1 MRLAGYEGVRRK
13 AGFDPV
19 TRQAESE
26 GSVRGVRVRPPSGLI
41 AMLFTDI
48 EGSTR
53 LASSLGDEWVGV
65 LGAYHEIVDG
75 VVRSAGGWVDGTAGD
90 GFFIVFGDV
99 SEAGRAA
106 VAIQRRL
113 RAYRWPAAA
122 GELKVRMGLH
132 VGQVERRAHGYVGLE
147 IHRAARVG
155 AAAHGGQVLMT
166 GVAAELLRQVVPSQP
181 LGAHRL
187 KDFPAPT
194 ALYCA
199 VIDGR
204 GAAEFPP
211 PRTLELRAG
220 SVPAMPVALIG
231 RERDLER
238 VRAALL
244 RDGERLVTVLGRGG
258 VGKTSLAL
266 AAANDLVEDYE
277 GGVWWIDAHQE
288 RDAAGLCA
296 LIVRGCRISAEGSAE
311 EALIADLGSRG
322 ALLLVLD
329 NLEGIPGTGR
339 LLDSLLARLPDLRV
353 LATSQLPLRCQRER
367 RLQLD
372 RLGDSDAL
380 ALLSRTAERLDVALE
395 NEPASAE
402 LVTLLDGLPLA
413 IELAAGR
420 LRLFH
425 LADLVRRL
433 RESTTILEDRTRPD
447 RHRSLTAALEWTL
460 DLLDSDACELF
471 TRLGIFA
478 GPIEFDD
485 IEVVVGEGL
494 DVISAIATLLDVALL
509 QRVESGDGLVRFGL
523 PEAVRQEARRRSD
536 PAASEARRRAH
547 AIWQRDLVWPL
558 RIFEI
563 ADSRLVERA
572 HAAAAETQA
581 ALVWAWDHDRQLGR
595 EIALGRYALASRAG
609 AAQEASALIERV
621 LADPGD
627 DPRVVDLV
635 REHALL
641 THGETAHAHDAA
653 RSLMSLLPELTDT
666 HARFLCLMNIAI
678 VLGWEARFDDA
689 LVWMDRAL
697 ELAREIGP
705 LAPASVLVVK
715 ADLFVESGRDD
726 DAERAIRE
734 SDAIAGALRS
744 PNRDVIELIRANL
757 ASRRGAHA
765 DAFDRFGRALTHAE
779 LVGDSTAIH
788 MIVASLVH
796 AFDRAGREP
805 QMLETAG
812 ILEALVAEESAHGT
826 FVAAALGASE
836 IAIAAA
842 IARLGPAGTSIR
854 DAGRAVEPA
863 RRTNRIYALIYTD

>member
-1 MRLAGYEGVRRK
+1 
-13 AGFDPV
+13 
-19 TRQAESE
+19 
-26 GSVRGVRVRPPSGLI
+26 
-41 AMLFTDI
+41 
-48 EGSTR
+48 
-53 LASSLGDEWVGV
+53 
-65 LGAYHEIVDG
+65 
-75 VVRSAGGWVDGTAGD
+75 
-90 GFFIVFGDV
+90 
-99 SEAGRAA
+99 
-106 VAIQRRL
+106 
-113 RAYRWPAAA
+113 
-122 GELKVRMGLH
+122 
-132 VGQVERRAHGYVGLE
+132 
-147 IHRAARVG
+147 
-155 AAAHGGQVLMT
+155 
-166 GVAAELLRQVVPSQP
+166 
-181 LGAHRL
+181 
-187 KDFPAPT
+187 
-194 ALYCA
+194 
-199 VIDGR
+199 
-204 GAAEFPP
+204 
-211 PRTLELRAG
+211 
-220 SVPAMPVALIG
+220 
-231 RERDLER
+231 
-238 VRAALL
+238 
-244 RDGERLVTVLGRGG
+244 
-258 VGKTSLAL
+258 
-266 AAANDLVEDYE
+266 
-277 GGVWWIDAHQE
+277 
-288 RDAAGLCA
+288 
-296 LIVRGCRISAEGSAE
+296 
-311 EALIADLGSRG
+311 
-322 ALLLVLD
+322 
-329 NLEGIPGTGR
+329 
-339 LLDSLLARLPDLRV
+339 V

-372 RLGDSDAL
+372 RLGESDAL

-471 TRLGIFA
+471 ARLGIFA
-478 GPIEFDD
+478 GPIELED
-485 IEVVVGEGL
+485 IEVVAGEGL
-494 DVISAIATLLDVALL
+494 DVISAIATLLDVSLL

-523 PEAVRQEARRRSD
+523 PEAVRQEAGRRLD

-609 AAQEASALIERV
+609 AAQEAGALIERV

-627 DPRVVDLV
+627 DPRVIDLV

-641 THGETAHAHDAA
+641 THGETAQAHDAA

-666 HARFLCLMNIAI
+666 HARFLCLMNMAI
-678 VLGWEARFDDA
+678 VLGWEARFDEA

-697 ELAREIGP
+697 DLAREIGP
-705 LAPASVLVVK
+705 LALASVLVVK

-734 SDAIAGALRS
+734 SDAIAGPLRS

-757 ASRRGAHA
+757 ASRRGAHT

-779 LVGDSTAIH
+779 LVGDSSAIH

-796 AFDRAGREP
+796 AFERAGREP

-826 FVAAALGASE
+826 FVAAVLGASE

-854 DAGRAVEPA
+854 DAGRAAEPA
-863 RRTNRIYALIYTD
+863 QRANRIYALIYTD

>member
-1 MRLAGYEGVRRK
+1 VRAR
-13 AGFDPV
+13 API
-19 TRQAESE
+19 
-26 GSVRGVRVRPPSGLI
+26 GLI

-53 LASSLGDEWVGV
+53 LASSLGDDWAGV

-75 VVRSAGGWVDGTAGD
+75 VVHSAGGWVDGTAGD
-90 GFFIVFGDV
+90 GFFITFSDV

-113 RAYRWPAAA
+113 RDHRWPAAA
-122 GELKVRMGLH
+122 GGLKVRMGLH
-132 VGQVERRAHGYVGLE
+132 VGQVEHRAHGYVGLE

-199 VIDGR
+199 VIDGQ

-220 SVPAMPVALIG
+220 SVPAMPMALIG

-238 VRAALL
+238 VRAAL

-266 AAANDLVEDYE
+266 AAANDLVEDYD

-288 RDAAGLCA
+288 SDAPGLCA
-296 LIVRGCRISAEGSAE
+296 LIARGCRISAEGSAE

-322 ALLLVLD
+322 PLLLVLD
-329 NLEGIPGTGR
+329 NLEGIPGAGI
-339 LLDSLLARLPDLRV
+339 LLDSLLARLPQLRM

-372 RLGDSDAL
+372 PLGESDAL
-380 ALLSRTAERLDVALE
+380 ALLSRTADRLDVGLE
-395 NEPASAE
+395 SEPAGAE

-420 LRLFH
+420 LRLFR
-425 LADLVRRL
+425 LADLVKRL
-433 RESTTILEDRTRPD
+433 RESTTILEDRTRPG

-460 DLLDSDACELF
+460 DLLDSDARELF

-478 GPIEFDD
+478 GPIELDD
-485 IEVVVGEGL
+485 IEVVAGEGL

-509 QRVESGDGLVRFGL
+509 QRVESGDGQVRFGL
-523 PEAVRQEARRRSD
+523 QEAVRQEARRRLD
-536 PAASEARRRAH
+536 PSASETRRHAH
-547 AIWQRDLVWPL
+547 AIWQRELVWPL

-609 AAQEASALIERV
+609 AAQEAGALIERV

-635 REHALL
+635 RQHALL
-641 THGETAHAHDAA
+641 THAEATGAHDAA

-666 HARFLCLMNIAI
+666 HARFLCLMNMAI
-678 VLGWEARFDDA
+678 VLGWQAGFDEA
-689 LVWMDRAL
+689 LVWIGRAL

-705 LAPASVLVVK
+705 LALASALVVK

-726 DAERAIRE
+726 DAERAISE
-734 SDAIAGALRS
+734 SDTIAGPLRS

-757 ASRRGAHA
+757 ASRRGAHE
-765 DAFDRFGRALTHAE
+765 DAFERFGRALTHAE
-779 LVGDSTAIH
+779 LVGDSSAIH
-788 MIVASLVH
+788 MIIASLVH
-796 AFDRAGREP
+796 AFERAGREA

-812 ILEALVAEESAHGT
+812 ILEAVVGEESAHGT
-826 FVAAALGASE
+826 FVAAVLGSSE
-836 IAIAAA
+836 DAIATA
-842 IARLGPAGTSIR
+842 IAHLGPAGTSIR

-863 RRTNRIYALIYTD
+863 QRANRIYALIYTD

>member
-1 MRLAGYEGVRRK
+1 M
-13 AGFDPV
+13 
-19 TRQAESE
+19 AESRFDLVARRPE
-26 GSVRGVRVRPPSGLI
+26 VGGSALGVSAGPPSGLI
-41 AMLFTDI
+41 AMLFADI

-53 LASSLGDEWVGV
+53 LASLLGDEWASV
-65 LGAYHEIVDG
+65 LGAYHEIVVG
-75 VVRSAGGWVDGTAGD
+75 VVRSAGGWVDGAAGD
-90 GFFIVFGDV
+90 GFFITFSDV
-99 SEAGRAA
+99 AEAGRAA
-106 VAIQRRL
+106 IAIQRRL
-113 RAYRWPAAA
+113 RRYRWPVAA

-132 VGQVERRAHGYVGLE
+132 VGQVERRTHGYVGLE

-155 AAAHGGQVLMT
+155 AAAHGGQLLMT
-166 GVAAELLRQVVPSQP
+166 GVAAELVRGVVPSQP

-199 VIDGR
+199 VIDGC
-204 GAAEFPP
+204 GAGDFPP

-220 SVPAMPVALIG
+220 SVPAMPVSLIG

-238 VRAALL
+238 VRAALV
-244 RDGERLVTVLGRGG
+244 RDDERLVTVLGRGG

-266 AAANDLVEDYE
+266 AAANDLVEEYE

-296 LIVRGCRISAEGSAE
+296 AIARGCRISAEGSPE
-311 EALIADLGSRG
+311 EALAADLGSRG
-322 ALLLVLD
+322 PLLLVLD
-329 NLEGIPGTGR
+329 NLEGIPGTGG

-353 LATSQLPLRCQRER
+353 LATSQVPLRCQRER
-367 RLQLD
+367 RLHLN
-372 RLGDSDAL
+372 RLTKPDAL
-380 ALLSRTAERLDVALE
+380 ALLSRTAERLDVDLE
-395 NEPASAE
+395 NQPASAE

-425 LADLVRRL
+425 VDDLVRRL
-433 RESTTILEDRTRPD
+433 RESTTILEDRTRPA

-460 DLLDSDACELF
+460 DLLDADARELF
-471 TRLGIFA
+471 TRLGVFA
-478 GPIEFDD
+478 GPVELDD
-485 IEVVVGEGL
+485 IEEVAGEGL
-494 DVISAIATLLDVALL
+494 DVISATAALLDVALL
-509 QRVESGDGLVRFGL
+509 QRVESGDGLMRFGL
-523 PEAVRQEARRRSD
+523 PEAVRQEARRRLD
-536 PAASEARRRAH
+536 PAASETQRGAH

-581 ALVWAWDHDRQLGR
+581 ALVWAWDHDRRLGR

-609 AAQEASALIERV
+609 AAQEAGALIERV

-641 THGETAHAHDAA
+641 THGDTAQARDDA

-666 HARFLCLMNIAI
+666 HARLLCLMNIAV
-678 VLGWEARFDDA
+678 VLGWDARFDEA
-689 LVWMDRAL
+689 LIWMDRAL
-697 ELAREIGP
+697 ELARDIGP
-705 LAPASVLVVK
+705 LALSSVLVVK

-726 DAERAIRE
+726 DAETAIRE
-734 SDAIAGALRS
+734 SDAIAGPLRS

-757 ASRRGAHA
+757 ASRRGAHT

-779 LVGDSTAIH
+779 LVGDSSAIH

-796 AFDRAGREP
+796 AFQRAGREP

-812 ILEALVAEESAHGT
+812 ILDALVAEESAHGT
-826 FVAAALGASE
+826 FAAAVLGASE
-836 IAIAAA
+836 SAIAAA
-842 IARLGPAGTSIR
+842 TARLGPAGASIR

-863 RRTNRIYALIYTD
+863 QRANRVCALIYTD

>member
-1 MRLAGYEGVRRK
+1 
-13 AGFDPV
+13 V
-19 TRQAESE
+19 TRQAESD
-26 GSVRGVRVRPPSGLI
+26 GPVRGVRARPPSGLI

-53 LASSLGDEWVGV
+53 LASSLGDGWVEV
-65 LGAYHEIVDG
+65 LATYHEIVEG
-75 VVRSAGGWVDGTAGD
+75 VVRSAGGWVDGTTGD
-90 GFFIVFGDV
+90 GFFITFGDV

-113 RAYRWPAAA
+113 RTCRWPAAV

-155 AAAHGGQVLMT
+155 AAAHGGQMLMT
-166 GVAAELLRQVVPSQP
+166 GVAADLLRQVVPSQP

-199 VIDGR
+199 VIDGQ
-204 GAAEFPP
+204 GAGEFPP

-244 RDGERLVTVLGRGG
+244 GDGERLVTVLGRGG

-296 LIVRGCRISAEGSAE
+296 LIARGCRISAEGAVK

-322 ALLLVLD
+322 PLLLVLD
-329 NLEGIPGTGR
+329 NLEGIPGTGS

-372 RLGDSDAL
+372 RLGESDAL
-380 ALLSRTAERLDVALE
+380 ALLSRTAQRLDVALE
-395 NEPASAE
+395 NDPASAE
-402 LVTLLDGLPLA
+402 LITLLDGLPLA

-433 RESTTILEDRTRPD
+433 RDSTAILEDRTRPN

-460 DLLDSDACELF
+460 DLLDSDACELL

-478 GPIEFDD
+478 GPIELDD
-485 IEVVVGEGL
+485 IEVVAGEGL
-494 DVISAIATLLDVALL
+494 DVISAIATLLDVSLL

-523 PEAVRQEARRRSD
+523 PEAVRQEARRRLD
-536 PAASEARRRAH
+536 PAAGEARRRAH

-572 HAAAAETQA
+572 HAAAAETQV

-595 EIALGRYALASRAG
+595 EIALGRHALASRAG
-609 AAQEASALIERV
+609 AAQEAGALIERV

-627 DPRVVDLV
+627 DPRVIDLV

-641 THGETAHAHDAA
+641 SHGEEAHDPA

-666 HARFLCLMNIAI
+666 HARFLCLMNMAI
-678 VLGWEARFDDA
+678 VLGWEARFDEA

-697 ELAREIGP
+697 ELAREISP
-705 LAPASVLVVK
+705 LALASALVVK

-726 DAERAIRE
+726 DAESAIRE
-734 SDAIAGALRS
+734 SDAIAGPLRS

-765 DAFDRFGRALTHAE
+765 DAFDRFARALTHAE
-779 LVGDSTAIH
+779 LVGDSSAIH
-788 MIVASLVH
+788 MIVASLGH
-796 AFDRAGREP
+796 AFERAGREP

-812 ILEALVAEESAHGT
+812 ILEALVAEESTHGT
-826 FVAAALGASE
+826 FAAAVLGASE

-842 IARLGPAGTSIR
+842 IARLGPAGNSIR

-863 RRTNRIYALIYTD
+863 QRTNRIYALIYAD